1 MNDLF
6 LFDDKKPILE
16 CLRRVVKRN
25 GRYVEAKRI
34 KDV

>member
-1 MNDLF
+1 MNEL

-25 GRYVEAKRI
+25 GKYIEDKRI
-34 KDV
+34 KNV